1 MTGPVHRV
9 STIRTA
15 SAPGFAGIGLVLC
28 GVVGTLAWEHG
39 LWGLLAGAV
48 LVAIWIAA
56 LNWSAIV
63 RPAAP
68 APLAEGSRSD
78 EGDAIV
84 LGMLLDAV
92 PTPLLAV
99 EQGRARALNRAART
113 LFATDHIVSPVPPGL
128 LDASETHLRHEG
140 HGWRIDRVDIAGGGP
155 GRSMIAMINIE
166 QEERTAEARAT
177 AELMQVLGHELLNGF
192 APIVSLAESGLAAL
206 DKAGDDPALLGEI
219 LGTLARRVEGLQRF
233 TAAYRT
239 LARLPEPSCRA
250 VPMRELVDDLARLF
264 AVRWPGVR
272 LTADAPGDLVW
283 PLDRDQVSQALWALL
298 QNAAEAVSAKGTDRG
313 HVRLAVRRLD
323 AELVIEVRDNGG
335 GVPPDVAD
343 RIFRPFHTTKP
354 DGTGIGL
361 SLARQIAHAHGGT
374 LTLCPGVETM
384 FRILLPSATAT
395 PPHAI

>member
-15 SAPGFAGIGLVLC
+15 SAPAFAGIGLVLC
-28 GVVGTLAWEHG
+28 GVIGTVAWEHG

-128 LDASETHLRHEG
+128 LDPSETHLRHEG

-155 GRSMIAMINIE
+155 ARSMIAMINIE

-283 PLDRDQVSQALWALL
+283 LLDRDQVSQALWALL

-384 FRILLPSATAT
+384 FRILLRSTTAT